1 MRYDPAKIA
10 SELIQE
16 NGLDQAIEIATEGIV
31 TAQSRGDFYA
41 LSIWREI
48 RRLLRARRP
57 EGT

>member
-1 MRYDPAKIA
+1 MRHDPVRIA

-16 NGLDQAIEIATEGIV
+16 NGLDRAIEIATEGII
-31 TAQSRGDFYA
+31 ASQRRGDFYA
-41 LSIWREI
+41 LSIWREV